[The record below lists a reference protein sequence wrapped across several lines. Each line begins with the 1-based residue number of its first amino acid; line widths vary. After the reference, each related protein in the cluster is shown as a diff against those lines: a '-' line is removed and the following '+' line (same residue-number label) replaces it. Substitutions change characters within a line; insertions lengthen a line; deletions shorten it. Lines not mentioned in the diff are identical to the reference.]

1 MGLHP
6 VFQSLLER
14 SFFDSEYHPNCIVK
28 LFHDGLRVAERLEV
42 HISNDCWFASFRYNG
57 RLYVS
62 IGASEHRQSIE
73 GVDPEMIDHPCDEL
87 ERWLHGAVVFESMAT
102 EEMLR
107 SLVSGVLLGMIPRA
121 LEYIGVPPSAVS

>member
-14 SFFDSEYHPNCIVK
+14 SFFDSEYHPEQIVK
-28 LFHDGLRVAERLEV
+28 LFHDGLRAAERLEL
-42 HISNDCWFASFRYNG
+42 HISKDCWFASFRYNE
-57 RLYVS
+57 RLYVA
-62 IGASEHRQSIE
+62 IGASEYREPVE
-73 GVDPEMIDHPCDEL
+73 GMDAEVIDCPFNEL
-87 ERWLHGAVVFESMAT
+87 ERWLHGAVVFESTAT

-121 LEYIGVPPSAVS
+121 LEYIGVPPSAAS